1 LASSSAQHAA
11 RGTPIAEAEGRTQ
24 RHKGEELARA
34 LEVIY
39 HVSPRPP
46 PPPPP
51 RTPGMRDEDREQ
63 AARSGYLNEVSSK
76 VETRGGREAVQ
87 GASTPPQLRHAL
99 EHANSPAV
107 HEGAQ
112 AAHDGAFQDND
123 GAQQAPP
130 SHPFPRKVSSGPH
143 LAPGGG
149 VSSPPSF
156 RSEPRELHGGAI
168 SGISQISASRSLR
181 GGLGITPAKKARG
194 GERETRGDR
203 VGGGGGAKR
212 GRSQGREE
220 RHRARESRNR

>member
-51 RTPGMRDEDREQ
+51 RAPGVPDEYRKQ
-63 AARSGYLNEVSSK
+63 GTQSSYLNEVSIK
-76 VETRGGREAVQ
+76 VETRGGREV
-87 GASTPPQLRHAL
+87 GHGVSPLQLRHAL
-99 EHANSPAV
+99 EHANTPAV
-107 HEGAQ
+107 HEGAR

-143 LAPGGG
+143 LAPGG
-149 VSSPPSF
+149 VASSSPSF
-156 RSEPRELHGGAI
+156 RSEHRELHGGAI

-203 VGGGGGAKR
+203 VSGGGGAKR